1 MIKWIS
7 LLFDRSK
14 KEAKEQEIKKAEELQ
29 YDLKKMTKGDLK
41 KLYAQGKIK
50 SIQLKP

>member
-14 KEAKEQEIKKAEELQ
+14 KEAETIKLEKPTPKV
-29 YDLKKMTKGDLK
+29 DLKKMTKGDLK

-50 SIQLKP
+50 ASELKF